1 MITKH
6 DKKNCQSLFGF
17 VKSWCIG
24 HTFICAQR
32 LNISQR
38 YFCPWR
44 AAVIFRKK
52 LNVMSL
58 LKRYLRLLYLYFVYI
73 YWKYVLWLHLFKA
86 LEQLNF
92 YFVKKSCLMN
102 VLSKYVG
109 PEKIVCSLSSKME
122 KVVCR
127 PLRSIRYYKVWNRL
141 RYCKQW
147 IELNRLLL
155 KIIYEI

>member
-1 MITKH
+1 MAKAHLWQGELKIMRFNRRVDVLGIH
-6 DKKNCQSLFGF
+6 L
-17 VKSWCIG
+17 
-24 HTFICAQR
+24 CAIR

-58 LKRYLRLLYLYFVYI
+58 LKWYLWLLYLYFVYI

-122 KVVCR
+122 KVVHFWC
-127 PLRSIRYYKVWNRL
+127 IYYIIFRL
-141 RYCKQW
+141 
-147 IELNRLLL
+147 
-155 KIIYEI
+155 